1 MWRNA
6 MRIGFHLLLVIAI
19 SVVVSQSTT
28 ASVRNNLHSTAL
40 VSILQGRNSISGIVF
55 GESRT
60 PVVDTYVQ
68 LLDENG
74 TTITQTKTNG
84 SGRFAFYGL
93 SNGRF
98 KIKVFPVGAD
108 YMEQVQEVQLSPV
121 SAVPGSGADNQ
132 QVDFY
137 LRLRE
142 GANRGPFGVPGAI
155 FAQEVPDEAK
165 KFYELGI
172 SELRQK
178 KEKEGFENLKKAL
191 DVFPNYFLALD
202 RLGTEYAARGRID
215 PNYFEAARILL
226 TKALEVNPRSFSS
239 MFGLG
244 FTQYHQ
250 GNIKQAVD
258 NLERAITV
266 YNDSP
271 NAYLWLGVA
280 QKRFVKL
287 VQAEA
292 PLKRAKELGK
302 GIEAAV
308 HWQLAGLYSD
318 QKRYAEAAA
327 ELELFLKTK
336 PDARDA
342 EKIKQLIAQLKQKAA
357 AP

>member
-1 MWRNA
+1 
-6 MRIGFHLLLVIAI
+6 MRIAFNLLLGIAI
-19 SVVVSQSTT
+19 SVVVSQSTPAT
-28 ASVRNNLHSTAL
+28 VCNNLHSAAF
-40 VSILQGRNSISGIVF
+40 VSIAQGRNSISGIVF

-60 PVVDTYVQ
+60 PMVDTYVQ
-68 LLDENG
+68 LLDELG
-74 TTITQTKTNG
+74 TTIAQTRTNG
-84 SGRFAFYGL
+84 SGRYTFFGL

-98 KIKVFPVGAD
+98 KVKVFPVGTD
-108 YMEQVQEVQLSPV
+108 YMEQVQEVQLTPV
-121 SAVPGSGADNQ
+121 SAIQGSGGDNQ
-132 QVDFY
+132 TIDFY

-142 GANRGPFGVPGAI
+142 GANRGPFSVPGAI
-155 FAQEVPDEAK
+155 FAQEVPDAAK
-165 KFYELGI
+165 KFYELGV

-178 KEKEGFENLKKAL
+178 NEKEGFENLKKAL

-202 RLGTEYAARGRID
+202 RLGTEYAARGRLN
-215 PNYFEAARILL
+215 PSYFEAARILL

-250 GNIKQAVD
+250 GMLKEAVD
-258 NLERAITV
+258 NLEHAITV

-271 NAYLWLGVA
+271 NAFLWVGIA
-280 QKRFVKL
+280 QKRVGKL

-292 PLKRAKELGK
+292 SLKRANELSKGKE
-302 GIEAAV
+302 ADV

-327 ELELFLKTK
+327 ELELFLKTN

-342 EKIKQLIAQLKQKAA
+342 EKIKQLIAQLKQKATT
-357 AP
+357 P

>member
-1 MWRNA
+1 
-6 MRIGFHLLLVIAI
+6 MRIGFSLLLGIAI
-19 SVVVSQSTT
+19 SIVMLEGATAT
-28 ASVRNNLHSTAL
+28 ASGNSHSAPFL
-40 VSILQGRNSISGIVF
+40 RMSQGRNSISGVVF

-60 PVVDTYVQ
+60 PMVDTYVQ
-68 LLDENG
+68 LLDELG
-74 TTITQTKTNG
+74 TTITQTRTNG
-84 SGRFAFYGL
+84 SGRYAFYGL
-93 SNGRF
+93 SSGRF
-98 KIKVFPVGAD
+98 KIKVFPVGTD
-108 YMEQVQEVQLSPV
+108 YMEQIQEVLLSPV

-132 QVDFY
+132 QIDFY
-137 LRLRE
+137 LRLRD
-142 GANRGPFGVPGAI
+142 GANRGPFSVPGAI
-155 FAQEVPDEAK
+155 FAQEVPDEARK
-165 KFYELGI
+165 LYELGV

-178 KEKEGFENLKKAL
+178 NEKEGFENLKKAL

-202 RLGTEYAARGRID
+202 RLGAEYAARGRIN

-250 GNIKQAVD
+250 GMIKEAVD

-271 NAYLWLGVA
+271 NAFLWLGIA
-280 QKRFVKL
+280 QKRVGKL

-292 PLKRAKELGK
+292 SLKRANELSKGKE
-302 GIEAAV
+302 ADV
-308 HWQLAGLYSD
+308 HWQLGGLYSD

-327 ELELFLKTK
+327 ELELFLKNK

-342 EKIKQLIAQLKQKAA
+342 EKIKGLIAQLKQKAVT
-357 AP
+357 P

>member
-1 MWRNA
+1 
-6 MRIGFHLLLVIAI
+6 
-19 SVVVSQSTT
+19 
-28 ASVRNNLHSTAL
+28 
-40 VSILQGRNSISGIVF
+40 
-55 GESRT
+55 
-60 PVVDTYVQ
+60 
-68 LLDENG
+68 
-74 TTITQTKTNG
+74 
-84 SGRFAFYGL
+84 
-93 SNGRF
+93 
-98 KIKVFPVGAD
+98 
-108 YMEQVQEVQLSPV
+108 MEQIQEVLLSPV

-132 QVDFY
+132 QIDFY

-142 GANRGPFGVPGAI
+142 GANRGPFSVPGAI
-155 FAQEVPDEAK
+155 FAQEVPDAAK

-178 KEKEGFENLKKAL
+178 NEKEGFENLKKAL

-202 RLGTEYAARGRID
+202 RLGTEYAARGRTN

-250 GNIKQAVD
+250 GMIKEAVD
-258 NLERAITV
+258 NIERAVTV

-271 NAYLWLGVA
+271 NAFLWLGIA
-280 QKRFVKL
+280 QKRVGKL

-292 PLKRAKELGK
+292 SLKRANELSKGKE
-302 GIEAAV
+302 ADV
-308 HWQLAGLYSD
+308 HWQLGGLYND
-318 QKRYAEAAA
+318 QKRFAEAAA
-327 ELELFLKTK
+327 ELELFLKNK

-357 AP
+357 TP